1 MKKKKK
7 KKMSTS
13 CDAKSERKSFTG
25 DCDTYVIDVDLSL
38 VHELDEYFDVRKF
51 DVSHDDDRILLL
63 VL

>member
-1 MKKKKK
+1 
-7 KKMSTS
+7 MSTS